1 MNEERIKTFTSEVS
15 ELRVNAAR
23 GDRERVLLGAGVTL
37 LGAGVA
43 LAVVG
48 GLRASSANGLGNQ
61 VALLATGSFIG
72 FALVVAGAALFV
84 RYSIARFLRY
94 WLVRLVHEQRT
105 ETDRI
110 VHAIESLGRPEV
122 GGPDADPATMAD
134 VR

>member
-1 MNEERIKTFTSEVS
+1 MNEERIKAFASEVS
-15 ELRVNAAR
+15 ELRVNGAR

>member
-15 ELRVNAAR
+15 ELRVNGAR

>member
-1 MNEERIKTFTSEVS
+1 MNEERIKTFASEVS
-15 ELRVNAAR
+15 ELRVNGAR

-122 GGPDADPATMAD
+122 GRPDGDPATMAD
-134 VR
+134 AR

>member
-1 MNEERIKTFTSEVS
+1 MNEERIKTFASEVS
-15 ELRVNAAR
+15 ELRVNGAR

>member
-1 MNEERIKTFTSEVS
+1 MNEERIKTFASEVS
-15 ELRVNAAR
+15 ELRVNGAR

-37 LGAGVA
+37 LVAGVA

-61 VALLATGSFIG
+61 IALLATGSFIG
-72 FALVVAGAALFV
+72 FALVGAGAALFV

-94 WLVRLVHEQRT
+94 WLVRLVHEHRT

-122 GGPDADPATMAD
+122 GRPDADPATMSDA
-134 VR
+134 R

>member
-1 MNEERIKTFTSEVS
+1 MNEERIKTFASEVS
-15 ELRVNAAR
+15 ELRVNGAR

-61 VALLATGSFIG
+61 IALLATGSFIG

-94 WLVRLVHEQRT
+94 WLVRLVHEHRT

-122 GGPDADPATMAD
+122 GRPDGDPATMAD
-134 VR
+134 AR

>member
-1 MNEERIKTFTSEVS
+1 MNEERIKTFTNEVS
-15 ELRVNAAR
+15 ELRVNGAR
-23 GDRERVLLGAGVTL
+23 GDRERVLLGAGVIL

-61 VALLATGSFIG
+61 IALLATGSFIG

-94 WLVRLVHEQRT
+94 WLVRLVHEHRT

-122 GGPDADPATMAD
+122 GRPDADPATMAD
-134 VR
+134 AR